1 MKRKVRVTVLLFGIF
16 VLIWPGTIVAQ
27 KKKSVNERI
36 LEILIEKNIITKDQ
50 YEDLLKQAK
59 EEESRQAKA
68 QKRED
73 KEPKVTAG
81 FKRGFYIETADKK
94 SKISISSSLKRMPD
108 SLSVI
113 LISL

>member
-59 EEESRQAKA
+59 
-68 QKRED
+68 D
-73 KEPKVTAG
+73 
-81 FKRGFYIETADKK
+81 I
-94 SKISISSSLKRMPD
+94 
-108 SLSVI
+108 
-113 LISL
+113 